1 MPTMITITTSQNFIT
16 YLPTKTQDSIPIISF
31 LQEYKISVRA
41 KCASW
46 YTGND
51 VIAQISKGMKVGM
64 KGVIVKFFEFTY
76 RY

>member
-1 MPTMITITTSQNFIT
+1 MQDFLYAHYDYHNYFSKLY

-31 LQEYKISVRA
+31 LQKSKISVRA

-64 KGVIVKFFEFTY
+64 KGVIVN
-76 RY
+76 